1 MKKFYLPILALA
13 LSVALTACGNAKKES
28 TIESSDESSAETSVT
43 SEQSEETTEI
53 NTEAFAEQATEALSY
68 QTCTVDN
75 VSFMVDSSWKPLN
88 GHEGTFATPDEK
100 NVYQLQ
106 GVSSLGSYTP
116 EEFFQHLKDIYS
128 ESNEIVRSDDTLT
141 SFVTSDSLESYIGR
155 IDMKVN
161 GIFFSIDVL
170 IVPQKNTVVT
180 FAGQSPSENDLS
192 VDVRNITKTA
202 SFISAEIHLLP
213 KMVRSFVLDLTE
225 NLFIINQKR
234 IITSLTVREHMRC
247 ITVRRLLINC
257 RLWKNTVL
265 QRKSLKKRFLQI

>member
-43 SEQSEETTEI
+43 SELSEETTEI

-141 SFVTSDSLESYIGR
+141 SFVTSDNLESYIGR

-170 IVPQKNTVVT
+170 IAVSYT
-180 FAGQSPSENDLS
+180 
-192 VDVRNITKTA
+192 
-202 SFISAEIHLLP
+202 HLTLP
-213 KMVRSFVLDLTE
+213 T
-225 NLFIINQKR
+225 N
-234 IITSLTVREHMRC
+234 SLV
-247 ITVRRLLINC
+247 
-257 RLWKNTVL
+257 
-265 QRKSLKKRFLQI
+265 

>member
-13 LSVALTACGNAKKES
+13 LSVALTACGNVKKES

-43 SEQSEETTEI
+43 SELSEETTEI

-116 EEFFQHLKDIYS
+116 EG
-128 ESNEIVRSDDTLT
+128 
-141 SFVTSDSLESYIGR
+141 YI
-155 IDMKVN
+155 
-161 GIFFSIDVL
+161 L
-170 IVPQKNTVVT
+170 
-180 FAGQSPSENDLS
+180 
-192 VDVRNITKTA
+192 
-202 SFISAEIHLLP
+202 
-213 KMVRSFVLDLTE
+213 
-225 NLFIINQKR
+225 
-234 IITSLTVREHMRC
+234 
-247 ITVRRLLINC
+247 
-257 RLWKNTVL
+257 
-265 QRKSLKKRFLQI
+265 